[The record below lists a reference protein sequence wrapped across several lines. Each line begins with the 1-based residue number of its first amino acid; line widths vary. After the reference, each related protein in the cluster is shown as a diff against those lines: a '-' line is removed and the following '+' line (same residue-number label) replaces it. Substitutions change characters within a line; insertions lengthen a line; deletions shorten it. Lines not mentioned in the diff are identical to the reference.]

1 MTVFEGTG
9 EATAIDPL
17 EREIVKVV
25 ADSILAVDV
34 FLGDVEVL
42 DVRETLLVNCGDE
55 GTGKLLL
62 VICGGVEVEVGDA
75 GNHGVQTSSFV
86 PENGDHKKLRRTFPV
101 APSDRAFFKRANW
114 SSSADLSQVQGPSL
128 V

>member
-1 MTVFEGTG
+1 MTVIEGTG
-9 EATAIDPL
+9 EAIVMDPL

-34 FLGDVEVL
+34 FLGDAEVL
-42 DVRETLLVNCGDE
+42 DVEALLVNGGDE
-55 GTGKLLL
+55 GTGELLAL
-62 VICGGVEVEVGDA
+62 RGGVEGEVGDA

-101 APSDRAFFKRANW
+101 APFDRAFF
-114 SSSADLSQVQGPSL
+114 
-128 V
+128 